1 MNIKEFMQNK
11 PGRYL
16 TSLLFIAAASVGQTA
31 SADIYSYVDDNG
43 TRWLT
48 NSSVAGQRGAVL
60 LKKTPRKVVP
70 KKAMPKQVAAPRA
83 PQYHGKVSCGSH
95 QRVAR
100 KSQPYLSTIRK
111 YARAYGVDEYLVR
124 ALIRQESCYNARAK
138 SHAGAQG
145 LMQLM
150 PGTASMMGVRNSMNP
165 KQNIRGG
172 VKYLA
177 RMLRRYGGNAELALA
192 AYNAGP
198 GNVEKY
204 NGIPPF
210 RETRN
215 YVVKVLREYRR
226 LTGYNTAVPAAQAAA
241 PQQQNFSRSGVQKVQ
256 FTSYMEN
263 GVPVFEAIRQ

>member
-1 MNIKEFMQNK
+1 MRNTLRRHL
-11 PGRYL
+11 P
-16 TSLLFIAAASVGQTA
+16 SLLFVATASVGQTA
-31 SADIYSYVDDNG
+31 SADIYSYVDANG

-48 NSSVAGQRGAVL
+48 NSAVAGQKGAVL
-60 LKKTPRKVVP
+60 LRRTP
-70 KKAMPKQVAAPRA
+70 KKAVPAVAKKAVPRQQVAVPKAPR
-83 PQYHGKVSCGSH
+83 YKGKVSCGSH
-95 QRVAR
+95 QRIAR
-100 KSQPYLSTIRK
+100 KSQPYLATIRK
-111 YARAYGVDEYLVR
+111 YARAYGVGEYLVR
-124 ALIRQESCYNARAK
+124 ALIRQESCFNAQAK
-138 SHAGAQG
+138 SRVGAQG

-150 PGTASMMGVRNSMNP
+150 PGTASMMGVRNAMNP

-177 RMLRRYGGNAELALA
+177 RMLRRYGGNVELALA

-198 GNVEKY
+198 GNVDKY

-215 YVVKVLREYRR
+215 YVVKVMSEYQR
-226 LTGYNTAVPAAQAAA
+226 LAGYNAVSQATSAQAA
-241 PQQQNFSRSGVQKVQ
+241 PQQQNFSRSGAQKVQ